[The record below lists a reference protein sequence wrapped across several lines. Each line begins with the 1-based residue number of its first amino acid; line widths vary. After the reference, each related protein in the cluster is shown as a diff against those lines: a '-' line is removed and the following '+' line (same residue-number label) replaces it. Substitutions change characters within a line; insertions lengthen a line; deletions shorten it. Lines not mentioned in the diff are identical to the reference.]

1 MGGLKT
7 YRDLDAWNVGMRV
20 VELTYL
26 VARLLPSEE
35 RYELSAQ
42 MRKAAVSIPSN
53 VAEGFAR
60 GGTARV
66 CAHFVRIALGSNA
79 ELETQLEIARRLE
92 FVSAEAARP
101 LQDALDRERQIL
113 HGLRR
118 NRERQIALSAG
129 GLALW
134 LVFTVAVLLM

>member
-1 MGGLKT
+1 MAGVKS
-7 YRDLDAWNVGMRV
+7 YRDLDAWNVGMTV
-20 VELTYL
+20 VELTYQ
-26 VARLLPSEE
+26 VVRSLPADE

-60 GGTARV
+60 GTARV

-79 ELETQLEIARRLE
+79 ELDTQLEVARRLK
-92 FVSAEAARP
+92 FVSPDSAQP

-113 HGLRR
+113 HGLHR
-118 NRERQIALSAG
+118 NRERRIAVSVG
-129 GLALW
+129 CLALW
-134 LVFTVAVLLM
+134 LALTAAPLLT